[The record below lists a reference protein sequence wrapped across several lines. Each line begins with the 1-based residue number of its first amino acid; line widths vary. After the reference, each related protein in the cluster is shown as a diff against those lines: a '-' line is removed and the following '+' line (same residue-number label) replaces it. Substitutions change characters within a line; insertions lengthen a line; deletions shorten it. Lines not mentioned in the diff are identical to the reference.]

1 MTTNGEA
8 IEVELLGIRVFI
20 GTVEKGKGRVRE
32 VMLNPKQA
40 RKLIGYIKHN
50 IHGGHLLL
58 SKDAV
63 EIEQAPSPVPQP
75 PEEERRIITP

>member
-1 MTTNGEA
+1 
-8 IEVELLGIRVFI
+8 
-20 GTVEKGKGRVRE
+20 
-32 VMLNPKQA
+32 MLNPKQA